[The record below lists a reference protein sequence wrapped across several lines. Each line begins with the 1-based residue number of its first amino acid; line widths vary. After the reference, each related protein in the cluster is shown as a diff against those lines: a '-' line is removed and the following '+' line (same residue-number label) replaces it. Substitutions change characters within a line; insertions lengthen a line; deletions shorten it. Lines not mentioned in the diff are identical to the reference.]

1 MATIPR
7 QEKVLRRSRSHRI
20 IGGVCGG
27 LAEYF
32 GVDPVLVRVIFVVIA
47 IFAGSGLLLYILLWL
62 LVPMESAEATA
73 AGS

>member
-7 QEKVLRRSRSHRI
+7 QEKLFRRSRSNKI
-20 IGGVCGG
+20 LGGICGG

-32 GVDPVLVRVIFVVIA
+32 GVDPMLVRIAFVVFA

-62 LVPMESAEATA
+62 LVPLEPATA
-73 AGS
+73 TS